1 MSNGDKDYD
10 RLYDLVRE
18 TREEL
23 RLMRDNHLAHIGAD
37 LSDLKTTTA
46 VISERLKGVEDFKD
60 EMEGWWR
67 EYAKKTIAFV
77 VIAAFGATSAAGLV

>member
-1 MSNGDKDYD
+1 MSDDRDYD

-23 RLMRDNHLAHIGAD
+23 KLMRDNHLAHIGQD
-37 LSDLKTTTA
+37 ISDLKTTTA
-46 VISERLKGVEDFKD
+46 VISERLKSVEDFKG

-77 VIAAFGATSAAGLV
+77 VLAAFGATTTAGLM